1 MRSWKVHRRAPD
13 ASLPIDAVERLTRS
27 LGEPSCGRV
36 LLDVLN
42 CFAKVDHCAL
52 FVRSQGADLRLLATS
67 SLATSSRLS
76 ASNAAR
82 AAVHYMDQ
90 MHRYDVGTSEI
101 RPGSGDDGTV
111 ELRYR
116 TSEEVTNLQYR
127 LECYEHVGIEDRLAM
142 FDRRPDG
149 TTTMLH
155 CYRDRSTGRFSD
167 DELEVLAK
175 VAPLF
180 LSFVCVHARLVVPQD
195 IPASR
200 WRESLDQNIGASLSC
215 RELDVCASLLSG
227 LTLAQTGQQLGI
239 SVNTVITYSRRAYAK
254 LGVDSVRE
262 LHARLVTGP
271 AQTAA

>member
-1 MRSWKVHRRAPD
+1 MRSWKVHRREPD
-13 ASLPIDAVERLTRS
+13 ASLPVDAIEKLTRS

-42 CFAKVDHCAL
+42 CFARVDHCAL
-52 FVRSQGADLRLLATS
+52 FVRVPGADLRLLT
-67 SLATSSRLS
+67 TSSRLP

-82 AAVHYMDQ
+82 AAVHYMDR
-90 MHRYDVGTSEI
+90 MHRYDVVTSELC
-101 RPGSGDDGTV
+101 PGSEDDGSV

-149 TTTMLH
+149 TTAMLH
-155 CYRDRSTGRFSD
+155 CYRDRSTGRFAD

-180 LSFVCVHARLVVPQD
+180 LSFVGVHAKLVVPQN

-200 WRESLDQNIGASLSC
+200 WRESLDQNTGASLSC

-227 LTLAQTGQQLGI
+227 LTLVQTAKQLGI

-262 LHARLVTGP
+262 LHARLVTVGP
-271 AQTAA
+271 AQAAA